1 MKSRVLIVEDDP
13 LIRANV
19 LELLSE
25 EGFDVI
31 SAQDGA
37 DGLALAKARVPDLV
51 VCDITLPKLDGYQVL
66 RAIREDPA
74 IASTPFI
81 FLTAKAERTDMRTG
95 MNLGADDYLTKP
107 FTASELLD
115 AVRIRMRRVSELLAR
130 GRAALERESQAAPSV
145 PSAAFAPSD
154 GVVVVAPEMRAL
166 YE

>member
-1 MKSRVLIVEDDP
+1 MNSRVLIVEDDP

-37 DGLALAKARVPDLV
+37 DGLALAMARVPDLV
-51 VCDITLPKLDGYQVL
+51 VCDITLPKLDGYAVL
-66 RAIREDPA
+66 QAIREDPA

-81 FLTAKAERTDMRTG
+81 FLTAKAERTDVRAG

-107 FTASELLD
+107 FTTRDLLD
-115 AVRIRMRRVSELLAR
+115 AVRIRMRRISELLAR
-130 GRAALERESQAAPSV
+130 GQAALEKNDTVAESVRS
-145 PSAAFAPSD
+145 
-154 GVVVVAPEMRAL
+154 
-166 YE
+166 